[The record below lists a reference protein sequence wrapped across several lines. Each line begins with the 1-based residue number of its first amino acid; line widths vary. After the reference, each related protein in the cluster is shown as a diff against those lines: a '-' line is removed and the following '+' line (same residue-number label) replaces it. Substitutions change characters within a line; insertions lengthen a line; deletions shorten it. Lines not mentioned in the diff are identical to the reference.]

1 MQIKTHT
8 PIDSIIENST
18 ILSDG
23 VTFNICPTSNMVVFH
38 IQFRHSRVKP
48 KREQTP
54 QSGRRLTHNTL
65 ELRIKGLRPKPRSG
79 FKRLLLGSM
88 HHTL

>member
-23 VTFNICPTSNMVVFH
+23 VTFDICPTSNMVVFH
-38 IQFRHSRVKP
+38 IQFRQSRLRGKP

-54 QSGRRLTHNTL
+54 QSGHTFTHNTL
-65 ELRIKGLRPKPRSG
+65 ELRIKGLRPKRES
-79 FKRLLLGSM
+79 LES
-88 HHTL
+88 